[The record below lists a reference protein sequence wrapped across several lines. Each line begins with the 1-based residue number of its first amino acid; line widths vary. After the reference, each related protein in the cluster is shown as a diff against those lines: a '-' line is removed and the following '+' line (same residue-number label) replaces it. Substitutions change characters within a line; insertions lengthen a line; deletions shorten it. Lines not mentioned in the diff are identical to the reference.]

1 MFTIKTPS
9 SLGLR
14 RGEEDFNLKTSQG
27 NILIGGTK
35 LARFARKRNKNGV
48 FNSNPPPSKRYFY
61 QIGIPI
67 RWTLKRMFLVEFN

>member
-48 FNSNPPPSKRYFY
+48 FNSNPPPPNVISIKLGFQLDGRLNVCF
-61 QIGIPI
+61 
-67 RWTLKRMFLVEFN
+67 W